1 MCLQVGLKALQDDGR
16 VFACYDNMA
25 DTIYNAEVGAS
36 RIIFEQ
42 GYTIDSLMLKYQDV
56 DWTNTT
62 NWNCNAGYVL
72 HMKLV
77 SGGSLL
83 PPQYCLLVGW
93 E

>member
-1 MCLQVGLKALQDDGR
+1 MVPDYPGLICLQVGLKALQDDGR

-62 NWNCNAGYVL
+62 NWNCNAG
-72 HMKLV
+72 
-77 SGGSLL
+77 
-83 PPQYCLLVGW
+83 
-93 E
+93 